1 MGGIPEMIGC
11 ESVVSHGEG
20 FVEAMAVKAVD
31 MLVSD
36 NMQTIPDSMDWTA
49 TAIREL
55 SMIRSVLS

>member
-1 MGGIPEMIGC
+1 MIGS

-31 MLVSD
+31 MLESD